1 MAGEKVIAVNDL
13 NFDVEVLGSG
23 VPVLVDFSATW
34 CQPCRAIAP
43 LVDQLAGEYQGR
55 VKVTTV
61 DIDESPATAQKFRI
75 RGVPTLLMIKEGKV
89 VGQQVG
95 AVPKAKIQQL
105 IESGLVRAGHC
116 GASAARQSGNSA
128 KPPRRRRRQ
137 TTFFVL

>member
-1 MAGEKVIAVNDL
+1 MAGEKVITVNDL

-105 IESGLVRAGHC
+105 IESGL
-116 GASAARQSGNSA
+116 
-128 KPPRRRRRQ
+128 
-137 TTFFVL
+137 

>member
-1 MAGEKVIAVNDL
+1 MAGDKVITVNDL
-13 NFDVEVLGSG
+13 NFDNEVLESS

-43 LVDQLAGEYQGR
+43 LVGQLAGEYDGR

-75 RGVPTLLMIKEGKV
+75 RGVPTLLMIKDGKV

-95 AVPKAKIQQL
+95 AVPKAKIQAL
-105 IESGLVRAGHC
+105 ID
-116 GASAARQSGNSA
+116 GA
-128 KPPRRRRRQ
+128 
-137 TTFFVL
+137 L